1 MTDGGK
7 LRQHMNITT
16 TVELRITPPHYC
28 DSALQVT
35 WRGKAYQ
42 KTACSNLVFDKI
54 TAKEVVRSISSG
66 ASKVGIPLKQVTAQ
80 ERAPNGFGSLW
91 PQIELHEKLLVI
103 LIVV

>member
-16 TVELRITPPHYC
+16 TVEFRITPPHYC

-42 KTACSNLVFDKI
+42 KTACRNLVFDKI

-66 ASKVGIPLKQVTAQ
+66 ASKVSFPLKQ
-80 ERAPNGFGSLW
+80 APNGCRALYGR
-91 PQIELHEKLLVI
+91 K
-103 LIVV
+103 